1 MFLFTRRYANKSRHG
16 KATPARPRVEQ
27 LEGRDVPSAFAFS
40 TGLPDGRMATA
51 SRPALHGQAE
61 IESADDFILSSETVL
76 TQASFT
82 GLLPKNFSPAD
93 IRDVRVEIYRVFP
106 FDSNTTRTPHVPTRV
121 NSPSDVEFTDRD
133 TASGNLRFSTVV
145 LNPTFTAANSVL
157 NGIHPAPFQTT
168 HGEGPVSGKE
178 VRFDV
183 TFSTPFDLPAGHYF
197 FVPQV
202 GLQKGDF
209 RWLSAPSKQFAG
221 DLQEWIR
228 NDALQPDWLRVGTD
242 IVGGATPPTFDAA
255 FSLAGRTVT
264 PTFTF
269 STGSPDGRMATA
281 SRPASPGK
289 KEIESAD
296 DFILS
301 SQTALTQATFTG
313 LLPKGFSPSDIKDVR
328 VEIYRVFPF
337 DSNLNR
343 IPRVPT
349 RVNSPSDVEFADRD
363 SAAGNLDF
371 GFEVLSPSFT
381 AANSVINGIH
391 PKPNQTT
398 GGEGAVTGE
407 EVKFDVVF
415 SKPLNLPAG
424 HYFFVPQVE
433 LKNGNFLWLSTPPK
447 QFAGDLQE
455 WIRND
460 ALQPDWLRVG
470 TDIVGG
476 ATPPTFNA
484 AFSLTGRAPSSV

>member
-1 MFLFTRRYANKSRHG
+1 MFPFLRRNANKSRHG
-16 KATPARPRVEQ
+16 KAKPTRLAVEQ
-27 LEGRDVPSAFAFS
+27 LEARAVPTAFAFS

-51 SRPALHGQAE
+51 SRPALAGQAE

-76 TQASFT
+76 TQATFT
-82 GLLPKNFSPAD
+82 GLLPRNFSTSD
-93 IRDVRVEIYRVFP
+93 VRDLRVEIYRVFP
-106 FDSNTTRTPHVPTRV
+106 FDSNTTRTPHVPTRT
-121 NSPSDVEFTDRD
+121 NSPADVEFTDRD
-133 TASGNLRFSTVV
+133 SLAGNLRFGTDL
-145 LNPTFTAANSVL
+145 LNPYFTAANSVV
-157 NGIHPAPFQTT
+157 NGIHPKPFQTT
-168 HGEGPVSGKE
+168 NGEGPVSGKE

-197 FVPQV
+197 IVPQV
-202 GLQKGDF
+202 SLHKGNF
-209 RWLSAPSKQFAG
+209 LWLSAPSKQFAG

-242 IVGGATPPTFDAA
+242 IVGGATPPTFNAS
-255 FSLAGRTVT
+255 FSLGGHTVT

-269 STGSPDGRMATA
+269 STGSPDGRIATA

-289 KEIESAD
+289 QEIESAD
-296 DFILS
+296 DFILPGAT
-301 SQTALTQATFTG
+301 QLTQASFTG

-337 DSNLNR
+337 DSNLKR
-343 IPRVPT
+343 TPRVPT
-349 RVNSPSDVEFADRD
+349 RVNSPADVEFADRD

-371 GFEVLSPSFT
+371 GFEVLAPSFT
-381 AANSVINGIH
+381 AANTVIDGIH
-391 PKPNQTT
+391 AAPHQTT
-398 GGEGAVTGE
+398 GGEGPVTGA

-415 SKPLNLPAG
+415 SKPLNLAAG

-433 LKNGNFLWLSTPPK
+433 LKNGNFLWLSAPSK

-470 TDIVGG
+470 TDVVGG
-476 ATPPTFNA
+476 ATPPTFDA
-484 AFSLTGRAPSSV
+484 AFSLSGRSLSAI